1 MYLYIIINILILSR
15 NQALS
20 ASEMVL
26 LTLRFY
32 ASGSFLITTG
42 DFSGIHKSTASKV
55 INKVS
60 RAIAQLSPL
69 YIKFPNTEEEIGRLR
84 QKFYNIAKFPRCIG
98 ALDCTHI
105 KIQSPGG
112 NNSEAYRNRKNFFS
126 INVQTICS
134 PDLKILDIVA
144 RWPGSAHDS
153 TIFNNSN
160 IRGRFER
167 GELGGNLLVGDSG
180 YPVKTYLITPLLRP
194 AKNEEHLFN
203 ESQIRTRNPVERCYG
218 VWKRRFPILALGIRL
233 NLDRVEAVIV
243 ATAVLH
249 NIACERNE
257 EIPLT
262 DTEVEAAI
270 HVVNNMPNNINGN
283 TITINNSTRLSLIN
297 EYFSRL

>member
-105 KIQSPGG
+105 KIQSPGD

-144 RWPGSAHDS
+144 RWPGSTHDS

-167 GELGGNLLVGDSG
+167 GELGDNLLVGDSG

-194 AKNEEHLFN
+194 AKNEEQLFN
-203 ESQIRTRNPVERCYG
+203 ESQIRTRNPVKRCYG

-233 NLDRVEAVIV
+233 NLVKSSRSCDRS
-243 ATAVLH
+243 
-249 NIACERNE
+249 
-257 EIPLT
+257 
-262 DTEVEAAI
+262 
-270 HVVNNMPNNINGN
+270 
-283 TITINNSTRLSLIN
+283 NSCS
-297 EYFSRL
+297 S